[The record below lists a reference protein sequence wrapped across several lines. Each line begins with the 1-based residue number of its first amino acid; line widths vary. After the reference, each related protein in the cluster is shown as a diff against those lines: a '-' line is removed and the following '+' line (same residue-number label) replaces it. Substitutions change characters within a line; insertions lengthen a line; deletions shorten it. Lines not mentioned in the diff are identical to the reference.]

1 MSASRTVRVHIVVVP
16 WKAWAGGGTH
26 YDVVGS
32 GTAPCGW
39 RRPVSLPADL
49 AELRGPLTGMVQL
62 PLGVY
67 ASGQGPA
74 RRFDMTNEVERIE
87 LYEIVLTDGTAEDVC
102 RYVNRE
108 ELLRLWPRLWLPPH
122 VRRVWEPRLG
132 VVAS

>member
-1 MSASRTVRVHIVVVP
+1 MTLSALGPRR
-16 WKAWAGGGTH
+16 G
-26 YDVVGS
+26 
-32 GTAPCGW
+32 GW

-74 RRFDMTNEVERIE
+74 RRFDMTNEAERIE

-108 ELLRLWPRLWLPPH
+108 ELRRLWPRLWLPPMYDGYGSH
-122 VRRVWEPRLG
+122 GLVLSPRESG
-132 VVAS
+132 RAA

>member
-1 MSASRTVRVHIVVVP
+1 VRIVGAP
-16 WKAWAGGGTH
+16 WKSWAGGGTAH
-26 YDVVGS
+26 DDVGF
-32 GTAPCGW
+32 GTAPGRLAAPGLAA
-39 RRPVSLPADL
+39 RRPGRVARPAD
-49 AELRGPLTGMVQL
+49 RGVRL

-74 RRFDMTNEVERIE
+74 RRFDMTNEAERIE
-87 LYEIVLTDGTAEDVC
+87 VYEIALTDGTAGDVC

-122 VRRVWEPRLG
+122 VRQVWEPRLG

>member
-1 MSASRTVRVHIVVVP
+1 MTTSASGPRR
-16 WKAWAGGGTH
+16 G
-26 YDVVGS
+26 
-32 GTAPCGW
+32 GW

-62 PLGVY
+62 PLRVY

-74 RRFDMTNEVERIE
+74 RSFDLSNEAERIE

-102 RYVNRE
+102 HYVNRE

-122 VRRVWEPRLG
+122 VRHVWEPRLG

>member
-1 MSASRTVRVHIVVVP
+1 MT
-16 WKAWAGGGTH
+16 T
-26 YDVVGS
+26 S
-32 GTAPCGW
+32 GLGPRRGGW

-49 AELRGPLTGMVQL
+49 AEFRGPLTGVVRL

-74 RRFDMTNEVERIE
+74 RRFDMTNEAERIE
-87 LYEIVLTDGTAEDVC
+87 VYEIALTDGTAGDVC

-122 VRRVWEPRLG
+122 VRQV
-132 VVAS
+132 